1 MPELAFVG
9 AFSCNKRDAKLCE
22 ALRARLRYRALSIFQ
37 KSDKGKSKT
46 LNLTFLTIFTG
57 LATQEQYL
65 C

>member
-1 MPELAFVG
+1 VPELAFVG
-9 AFSCNKRDAKLCE
+9 AFSCNKRDAKPCV
-22 ALRARLRYRALSIFQ
+22 RALSIFQ